1 MMKHHIT
8 RRNWLRNGA
17 MLSAGLGLLP
27 SQWEALLAKTPQGS
41 KSRLHLSQLAEEAK
55 IINDFPKLKARLLA
69 NENPFGPSQKAKD
82 EMVKAMNI
90 GYQYSFFGAG
100 ELSDLIAGSFGLT
113 KDNILLGAGSTEL
126 LTSVAYYLAIAGKNK
141 GKIICADPPYD
152 WLMISAAEHG
162 MDWEGIPVTKE
173 NKHNLD
179 AMAAKVTEDTPLVYI
194 CNPANPNGT
203 VVDTDQLTSFCKEV
217 SKKTT
222 VLVDEAYIDYVDD
235 PGKQS
240 MASLIKEGYNIL
252 VARTFSKVHGFAGI
266 RMGYILGQQELLDKI
281 MKYSS
286 TISKQFSTSSLSGL
300 AIAGA
305 MSSYQDKAFIQSCV
319 DKTNEGKAFVYKV
332 LEEMDY
338 EYVPSS
344 TNFILFPLRMHG
356 DQFQKAMFEKG
367 IGVRKW
373 KFAKQHWCR
382 VSIGKMEELELFAEA
397 FKEVVG

>member
-1 MMKHHIT
+1 MKQNIS

-17 MLSAGLGLLP
+17 MLTAGVGLLP
-27 SQWEALLAKTPQGS
+27 SQWDSLLAKSPKRS
-41 KSRLHLSQLAEEAK
+41 KSHFQLSQLAEEAK

-69 NENPFGPSQKAKD
+69 NENPYGPSQKAKD
-82 EMVKAMNI
+82 AMIEAMEI
-90 GYQYSFFGAG
+90 GYRYSFFGAG

-113 KDNILLGAGSTEL
+113 KENILLGAGSTEL
-126 LTSVAYYLAIAGKNK
+126 LTSVAYYLAIAGKKK

-162 MDWEGIPVTKE
+162 MEWEGVPVTKD

-179 AMAAKVTEDTPLVYI
+179 AIASKVTEDTPLVYI

-203 VVDTDQLTSFCKEV
+203 VVDTDQLVSFCKEV

-235 PGKQS
+235 PDKQS
-240 MASLIKEGYNIL
+240 MASLIKEGHNIM

-266 RMGYILGQQELLDKI
+266 RMGYLLGQQDLLDEV

-305 MSSYQDKAFIQSCV
+305 KVSFQDKEFTKYCL
-319 DKTNEGKAFVYKV
+319 DKTKEGKAFVYKV
-332 LEEMDY
+332 LEDLDY

-356 DQFQKAMFEKG
+356 EQLQKAMFEKG
-367 IGVRKW
+367 VGIRKW

-397 FKEVVG
+397 FRDVVG